1 MDIGIERA
9 DMRDEIFKFY
19 DDDNSTL
26 IRNYA
31 PPGIGKTHLMIE
43 LIYAHIDEKF
53 LIVIPNHEMAKGD
66 GDLEDMLRKR
76 HIDFIHVYG
85 KTQPHN
91 VYPKYCMRKDGE
103 EHYPGCVCML
113 NKKNISDLFEKHTD
127 TYDFDL
133 PNKKARC
140 IHRHECPYKAQMRN
154 VDDYQV
160 IICVLEH
167 ASMFNDR
174 VLIFDES
181 FEQKLLSINVINMD
195 QIDRYSISLKN
206 DSNPKLGGSIYKFWS
221 NVKLLKNIEIIDA
234 HSYFMDKFF
243 ENTTKISAYLTRE
256 GNVCLFGR
264 TKNYM
269 PERYTRII
277 FNCATTPIGLMQNI
291 TNTEFSD
298 MMDNDLCGWS
308 IYKSKR
314 FDNMKLLNPIIKFK
328 HNWTKKL
335 SEKWI
340 SLVIKY
346 FTMFGKNLLIVTKKD
361 IKEVMSK
368 EFPNATFVH
377 FNAGRGFNSAD
388 NGGNYDLLIQF
399 GRFGFTPVNREMF
412 RLIGFS
418 EKLVHDMEISE
429 MLQCLHRGRPLLHPN
444 VPIIMMSDR
453 DIFPDIEPLS
463 VNLLQLFYDHYDA
476 VLTDDSY
483 DELMIKLNVK
493 SRNKVNQFKYFAEFV
508 RNHVY
513 KMNEPHIEQDSEF
526 ISPPHDEI
534 VEYDIDEFSY
544 LDKI

>member
-1 MDIGIERA
+1 
-9 DMRDEIFKFY
+9 
-19 DDDNSTL
+19 
-26 IRNYA
+26 
-31 PPGIGKTHLMIE
+31 
-43 LIYAHIDEKF
+43 
-53 LIVIPNHEMAKGD
+53 
-66 GDLEDMLRKR
+66 
-76 HIDFIHVYG
+76 
-85 KTQPHN
+85 
-91 VYPKYCMRKDGE
+91 
-103 EHYPGCVCML
+103 
-113 NKKNISDLFEKHTD
+113 
-127 TYDFDL
+127 
-133 PNKKARC
+133 
-140 IHRHECPYKAQMRN
+140 
-154 VDDYQV
+154 
-160 IICVLEH
+160 
-167 ASMFNDR
+167 
-174 VLIFDES
+174 
-181 FEQKLLSINVINMD
+181 
-195 QIDRYSISLKN
+195 
-206 DSNPKLGGSIYKFWS
+206 
-221 NVKLLKNIEIIDA
+221 
-234 HSYFMDKFF
+234 
-243 ENTTKISAYLTRE
+243 
-256 GNVCLFGR
+256 
-264 TKNYM
+264 
-269 PERYTRII
+269 
-277 FNCATTPIGLMQNI
+277 
-291 TNTEFSD
+291 
-298 MMDNDLCGWS
+298 
-308 IYKSKR
+308 
-314 FDNMKLLNPIIKFK
+314 
-328 HNWTKKL
+328 
-335 SEKWI
+335 
-340 SLVIKY
+340 
-346 FTMFGKNLLIVTKKD
+346 MFGKNLLIVTKKD